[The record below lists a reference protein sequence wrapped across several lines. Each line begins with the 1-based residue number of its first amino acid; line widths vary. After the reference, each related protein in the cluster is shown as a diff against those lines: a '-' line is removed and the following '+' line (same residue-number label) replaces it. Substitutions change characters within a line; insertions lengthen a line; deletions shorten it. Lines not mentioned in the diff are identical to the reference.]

1 MEIIKKEN
9 NQIIKIGK
17 LVDEGISAADIKCL
31 RNSGYHT
38 IRAVAYATKRALVGV
53 RGISE
58 AKAEKLLNIAYNMVP
73 MGFCTGKDAYLNR
86 RELISLTTGS
96 RELDK
101 ILRGGIETGSITE
114 LIGEFRTGK
123 TQICHNISV
132 SAQLSCDKGGGDGRA
147 IYLDT
152 EGTFRPERIVDIAK
166 RFELNPSDVL
176 DNIALTRAY
185 NVDQQLEIL
194 NSAASMMAN
203 MKFAVLIVDSVIA
216 LYRTDFTGRGE
227 LNPRQQHLGR
237 FIKQLQKLCDE
248 FNIAVLITNQVVA
261 QVDGCNS
268 FVPDPKKACGGNI
281 IAHACQTRLFL
292 KKAKG
297 VNRGCTI
304 HDSPNL
310 PPATCTFSIT
320 GAGIGD
326 AVE

>member
-1 MEIIKKEN
+1 MGIV
-9 NQIIKIGK
+9 KIST
-17 LVDEGISAADIKCL
+17 LTEEGISPADIKNL
-31 RNSGYHT
+31 RNAGFHT
-38 IRAVAYATKRALVGV
+38 IRSIAYASKKRLIEI

-58 AKAEKLLNIAYNMVP
+58 AKAEKLLGIACKLVP
-73 MGFCTGKDAYLNR
+73 MGFCTGKDAYKNR
-86 RELISLTTGS
+86 QELISLTTGS
-96 RELDK
+96 RELDR

-123 TQICHNISV
+123 TQICHNVAV
-132 SAQLSCDKGGGDGRA
+132 SAQLSYEKGGGDGRA

-176 DNIALTRAY
+176 ENIALTRAY
-185 NVDQQLEIL
+185 NVDQQMEIL

-203 MKFAVLIVDSVIA
+203 LKFAVLIVDSVIA
-216 LYRTDFTGRGE
+216 LYRTDFSGRGE
-227 LNPRQQHLGR
+227 LNTRQIHLGK
-237 FIKQLQKLCDE
+237 FMKQLQKLCDE

-261 QVDGCNS
+261 QVDGSSS
-268 FVPDPKKACGGNI
+268 FIPDPKKACGGNVV
-281 IAHACQTRLFL
+281 AHASQTRLFL

-304 HDSPNL
+304 HDSPSL

-326 AVE
+326 AID